1 MINPVQHIDNALQE
15 IDDEVQA
22 ILMNMKL
29 SLSDKDD
36 LMLPLVQYK
45 KVLTQTKEDLEYL
58 IAHPPTKQ
66 GGCGMSRYREDE
78 C

>member
-1 MINPVQHIDNALQE
+1 MINPVKHIDNALQE

-36 LMLPLVQYK
+36 LMLPIVQYK

-58 IAHPPTKQ
+58 IANPPTKK
-66 GGCGMSRYREDE
+66 GGCGMSRYRED
-78 C
+78 